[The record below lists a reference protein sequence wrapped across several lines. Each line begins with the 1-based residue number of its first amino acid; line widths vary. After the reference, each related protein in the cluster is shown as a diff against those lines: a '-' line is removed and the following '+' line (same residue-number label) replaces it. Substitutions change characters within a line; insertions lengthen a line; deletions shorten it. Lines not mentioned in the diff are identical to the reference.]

1 MSTASVTT
9 LVDRLAASLEE
20 LAVRQESLHRVI
32 RGKLEAM
39 RRADVE
45 GMIAASHR
53 EGELTNEVTLLDAQR
68 RDVAAELC
76 AEIGIPP
83 AERGR
88 PASLRRIAARLGDVD
103 RPRIVKLA
111 DLLRERMLQVAE
123 ANRVVELVSREM
135 LAFFKAVFTAI
146 VRDDGAPRVY
156 SACGEM
162 GAAAGARVLDA
173 VG

>member
-1 MSTASVTT
+1 MSTATARSP
-9 LVDRLAASLEE
+9 VDRLAALLEE
-20 LAVRQESLHRVI
+20 LTARQESLHRVI

-53 EGELTNEVTLLDAQR
+53 EGESTNEVALLDAQR
-68 RDVAAELC
+68 REIAAELC
-76 AEIGIPP
+76 VEIGIP
-83 AERGR
+83 AMERGR
-88 PASLRRIAARLGDVD
+88 PASLRKIAARLREAD
-103 RPRIVKLA
+103 RTRIVKLA

-146 VRDDGAPRVY
+146 VKDDAAPRVY

>member
-1 MSTASVTT
+1 MSTAIAIKP
-9 LVDRLAASLEE
+9 VDRLATLLEE
-20 LAVRQESLHRVI
+20 LAAKQESLHRVI

-53 EGELTNEVTLLDAQR
+53 EGELANEVTLLDAQR
-68 RDVAAELC
+68 REVAAEVC
-76 AEIGIPP
+76 AEIGIP
-83 AERGR
+83 ALERNR
-88 PASLRRIAARLGDVD
+88 PASLRRIAARLGEAE
-103 RPRIVKLA
+103 RLRIVKLA

-146 VRDDGAPRVY
+146 VRDDAAPRVY
-156 SACGEM
+156 SACGAM
-162 GAAAGARVLDA
+162 GTPAGARVLDA

>member
-1 MSTASVTT
+1 MNSASATT
-9 LVDRLAASLEE
+9 SVDRLAALLEE
-20 LAVRQESLHRVI
+20 LAARQESLHRVI

-53 EGELTNEVTLLDAQR
+53 EGQLTNEVTLLDAQR
-68 RDVAAELC
+68 REVASELC
-76 AEIGIPP
+76 AEIGIPA

-88 PASLRRIAARLGDVD
+88 PVSLKRIAARLGEAE
-103 RPRIVKLA
+103 RSRILKWA
-111 DLLRERMLQVAE
+111 DILRERMLQVAE

-146 VRDDGAPRVY
+146 VKDGAAPRVY

-162 GAAAGARVLDA
+162 GTPAGARVLDA

>member
-1 MSTASVTT
+1 MSIATGTK
-9 LVDRLAASLEE
+9 LVDRFAALLEGLAA
-20 LAVRQESLHRVI
+20 RQESLHRVI
-32 RGKLEAM
+32 CGKLEAM

-45 GMIAASHR
+45 GMIAASHC

-76 AEIGIPP
+76 TEIGIP
-83 AERGR
+83 ATERGR
-88 PASLRRIAARLGDVD
+88 PASLRRIAARLSEPE
-103 RPRIVKLA
+103 RIRIVKSA

-146 VRDDGAPRVY
+146 VRDDSAPRVY
-156 SACGEM
+156 SACGEV
-162 GAAAGARVLDA
+162 GTAAGARVLDA

>member
-1 MSTASVTT
+1 MSTATAMKPVE
-9 LVDRLAASLEE
+9 RLAALLEE
-20 LAVRQESLHRVI
+20 LASKQESLHRVI

-68 RDVAAELC
+68 RDVAAEVC
-76 AEIGIPP
+76 AEIGIP
-83 AERGR
+83 AVERNR
-88 PASLRRIAARLGDVD
+88 PASLRRIAARLGEAD
-103 RPRIVKLA
+103 RSRIVKLA

-162 GAAAGARVLDA
+162 GVAARARVLDA